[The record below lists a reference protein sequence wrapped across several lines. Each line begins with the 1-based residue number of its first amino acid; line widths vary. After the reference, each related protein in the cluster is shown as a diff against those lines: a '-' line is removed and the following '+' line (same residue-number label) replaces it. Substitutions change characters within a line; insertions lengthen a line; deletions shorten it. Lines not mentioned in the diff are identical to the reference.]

1 MSWKSNR
8 TVDYYYLSSQSLD
21 DEEVLTP
28 YPLFAGV
35 RYLERWNTITLS
47 IGVGCI
53 RRKMNALKIF
63 FIAGV
68 DCFIEFALQHS
79 VEGRSNRKKERF
91 LKVLKDLKL
100 PDDFSSNFSGQ
111 VQIRES
117 KIIGLKSHDYHV
129 LMQQLLPLAMRTSLR
144 NDVGLV
150 LNDYCSFFRELCSK
164 VIDVHLIEKL
174 EQSIPIILC
183 KLERIF
189 PPAFFDVMVHL
200 TVHLAKEA
208 KLAGPVQY
216 RWMYPIERYLLTL
229 KNYVRNR
236 SRPEGSIA
244 EGYLMEEATIFCARY
259 LDDVES
265 KLNRPVRLQ
274 EGPLGT
280 GKSKKLSAS
289 ELHQAYRFILDNMES
304 IHPYR
309 DKDILIGTTA
319 KSKLK
324 DIKIS
329 LTGLDLM

>member
-1 MSWKSNR
+1 
-8 TVDYYYLSSQSLD
+8 
-21 DEEVLTP
+21 
-28 YPLFAGV
+28 
-35 RYLERWNTITLS
+35 
-47 IGVGCI
+47 
-53 RRKMNALKIF
+53 
-63 FIAGV
+63 
-68 DCFIEFALQHS
+68 
-79 VEGRSNRKKERF
+79 
-91 LKVLKDLKL
+91 
-100 PDDFSSNFSGQ
+100 
-111 VQIRES
+111 
-117 KIIGLKSHDYHV
+117 
-129 LMQQLLPLAMRTSLR
+129 MQQLLPLAMRTSLR

-189 PPAFFDVMVHL
+189 PPTFFDIMVHL

-216 RWMYPIERYLLTL
+216 RWMYPIERYFLTL

-244 EGYLMEEATIFCARY
+244 KGYLIEEATIFCARY

-265 KLNRPVRLQ
+265 KLNRPIRLQ

-280 GKSKKLSAS
+280 RKSKKLSAS
-289 ELHQAYRFILDNMES
+289 KLYQAYRFILKLSASKLYQAYRFILDNMKS

-309 DKDILIGTTA
+309 ELYDKLVKQRHSHWDNRQVQVEGH
-319 KSKLK
+319 KNFV
-324 DIKIS
+324 D
-329 LTGLDLM
+329 